1 MSLCVLLCTLKNG
14 TSWRKWLC
22 LFCCCLFLGGF
33 RVVQVIRKDFTWC
46 SLTVY
51 QVESNQQLRTDQ
63 SQVNQQ
69 VSHWLKSLTVFL
81 VCVTE
86 DKMRQDFLF
95 YHLFIEL
102 ILVVFVLM
110 YFYMCLC
117 VTAWTKKSEESESS
131 VSYQPH
137 DFFTLFMYT
146 WICAGEPRST
156 QYWSEYNPSTL
167 WVTKL
172 WKQTIPAVSK
182 KTDYLKNG
190 EKQENRLFTVYSAA
204 TATGL
209 QKWGVSQ
216 PSKELVVFSPPSWFI
231 SYNKL

>member
-1 MSLCVLLCTLKNG
+1 MSLCVLLCALKNG

-137 DFFTLFMYT
+137 DFLLYSCTH
-146 WICAGEPRST
+146 ES
-156 QYWSEYNPSTL
+156 
-167 WVTKL
+167 V
-172 WKQTIPAVSK
+172 
-182 KTDYLKNG
+182 
-190 EKQENRLFTVYSAA
+190 QENQEALSTEVSTILQLFEWLNFGNKPSQRSLRKLTTWRMERNKKTVYS
-204 TATGL
+204 L
-209 QKWGVSQ
+209 FILLLLLLVCKSEEC
-216 PSKELVVFSPPSWFI
+216 PSLPKS
-231 SYNKL
+231 

>member
-51 QVESNQQLRTDQ
+51 QVESNQQLRTDK

-81 VCVTE
+81 VCVSGSTE

-117 VTAWTKKSEESESS
+117 VNKKEWGIRIICILSA
-131 VSYQPH
+131 PW
-137 DFFTLFMYT
+137 FFTLFMYT

-182 KTDYLKNG
+182 
-190 EKQENRLFTVYSAA
+190 
-204 TATGL
+204 
-209 QKWGVSQ
+209 
-216 PSKELVVFSPPSWFI
+216 
-231 SYNKL
+231 